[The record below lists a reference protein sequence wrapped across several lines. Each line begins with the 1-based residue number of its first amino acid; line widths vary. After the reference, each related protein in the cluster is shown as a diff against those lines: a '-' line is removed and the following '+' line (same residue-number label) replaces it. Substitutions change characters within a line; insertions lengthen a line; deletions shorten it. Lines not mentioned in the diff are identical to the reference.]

1 MRKNL
6 ICCFLLLCSFFNG
19 RAQEQ
24 IAVQKDTLQQDSVQ
38 EKRIKFAI
46 YPALGYSPET
56 KVNIGTI
63 AFFVFNTKSKNPTFH
78 RPSSITPYIVF
89 TTNKQVLIKSD
100 FDLFFGNGMNLNME
114 ARVFDFPDNYYGIG
128 SETDPA
134 IVERYTD
141 KYVAMSGTL
150 LKPVT
155 PQWFG
160 GIRFDF
166 QYNNITD
173 LLDSGLLETD
183 VPVGIEGGRNMGLGP
198 AFRNDTR
205 NSTLWPTH
213 GRFINARAA
222 FYGKAFGGEY
232 NYGSF
237 LFDYRQYFEFLGPK
251 SVLAFQFRMNLT
263 SGDAP
268 FYKLPKMGGGGR
280 LRGIEHRN
288 LYRDRQLMYFQV
300 EARQELFWRFG
311 GVVFAGVGEV
321 FDSFSE
327 FGTDKIRA
335 VYGLGGRFRALKDEK
350 LNFRMDLGFTDNGQH
365 AFYLSVREAF

>member
-1 MRKNL
+1 MTKYL
-6 ICCFLLLCSFFNG
+6 ICCFILMCSFFAG
-19 RAQEQ
+19 QAQ
-24 IAVQKDTLQQDSVQ
+24 VQDSVREDSVQ

-56 KVNIGTI
+56 KVNIGAI
-63 AFFVFNTKSKNPTFH
+63 AFFVFNTKSKNPDFH
-78 RPSSITPYIVF
+78 RPSSITPYVVF

-100 FDLFFGNGMNLNME
+100 FDLFFGNGMNLNFD

-128 SETDPA
+128 SETVPE
-134 IVERYTD
+134 IVEQYTD
-141 KYVAMSGTL
+141 RYIALSGSL
-150 LKPVT
+150 VKPVT

-166 QYNNITD
+166 QYNNID
-173 LLDSGLLETD
+173 NLVDSGLLATD
-183 VPVGIEGGRNMGLGP
+183 QPVGIDGGRNMGVGP

-213 GRFINARAA
+213 GRFINANAT
-222 FYGKAFGGEY
+222 FYGKALGGEY
-232 NYGSF
+232 SYTSF
-237 LFDYRQYFEFLGPK
+237 LLDYRQYFRLFGPK
-251 SVLAFQFRMNLT
+251 SVLAIQFRANMT
-263 SGDAP
+263 AGSDIP
-268 FYKLPKMGGGGR
+268 FYKLNKMGGSGR

-288 LYRDRQLMYFQV
+288 LYRDKQVMYFQV

-311 GVVFAGVGEV
+311 GVIFAGAGEV
-321 FDSFSE
+321 FDKFGD
-327 FGTDKIRA
+327 FGTDKIRV

-350 LNFRMDLGFTDNGQH
+350 MNFRMDLGFTDNGQY